1 MHRPLVR
8 SIAVVLAAFL
18 LASCS
23 SGSSNRLTK
32 EELIAQGDAICKTMS
47 DKSGSIGNTLA
58 NPTAANMP
66 QWADALGQLLPI
78 FQDMASQLK
87 DLSPPEADQATWD
100 QIMAGLDQE
109 VAALE
114 KAKNAADNGD
124 ATGMT
129 SALMEMSSV
138 DTKTTKLTADYGF
151 TQCGGA
157 SSGES
162 TSSPASTATGTA
174 GTSG

>member
-18 LASCS
+18 LVSCS
-23 SGSSNRLTK
+23 SGGSERLTK

-47 DKSGSIGNTLA
+47 DKAGSIGTDLA
-58 NPTAANMP
+58 NPTAVNMP

-87 DLSPPEADQATWD
+87 ELSPPEADQDAWD
-100 QIMAGLDQE
+100 QIIAGLDQE

-114 KAKNAADNGD
+114 KAKNAADGGD

-138 DTKTTKLTADYGF
+138 DAKTTKLTADYGF
-151 TQCGGA
+151 TQCGG
-157 SSGES
+157 GPTE
-162 TSSPASTATGTA
+162 
-174 GTSG
+174 